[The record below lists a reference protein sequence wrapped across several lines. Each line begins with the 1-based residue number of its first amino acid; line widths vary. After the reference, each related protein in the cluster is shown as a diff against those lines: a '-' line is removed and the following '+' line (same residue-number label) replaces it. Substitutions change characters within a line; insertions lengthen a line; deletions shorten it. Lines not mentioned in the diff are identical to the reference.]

1 MNIYDFTVKK
11 INGEVV
17 SLNQYKGKVLLIVNT
32 AVKCGLAPQYDALE
46 SLYQKYREQGLEILD
61 FPCNQFLNQ
70 SPGTDEEI
78 QTACTLN
85 FNTTFPRFSKVN
97 VNGTDAHPLYVWLK
111 EQAPKD
117 QGDGKAKPFEM
128 LTKVVKPFS
137 KSSDITWNFAKFLI
151 DRNGAVVGRYSP
163 SFTPKKME
171 EMVQSCLS

>member
-1 MNIYDFTVKK
+1 MNVYDFTVKN

-17 SLNQYKGKVLLIVNT
+17 SLNDYKGKVLLIVNT

-46 SLYQKYREQGLEILD
+46 SLYQTYREQGLEILD

-85 FNTTFPRFSKVN
+85 FNTTFPRFSKIN
-97 VNGTDAHPLYVWLK
+97 VNGNDAHPLFVWLK
-111 EQAPKD
+111 EQAPTD
-117 QGDGKAKPFEM
+117 EGDGKTKPFEM

-137 KSSDITWNFAKFLI
+137 KSSDITWNFGKFLI
-151 DRNGAVVGRYSP
+151 DRNGEVVGRYSP
-163 SFTPKKME
+163 SFTPQKME
-171 EMVQSCLS
+171 EAIKSCLN